1 MRSWD
6 ILSMHR
12 CESTKVFITHALSD
26 LVYFGNERGHR
37 VFHKEQATGLGSA
50 RWQRLYMRVRIVTEI
65 GSPLLHHHRPAITA
79 PYCHPFAHSP
89 IRPFAHSPIRPFAHS
104 PIRPFAHSPIRPFGP
119 LLPDPSSRS
128 DEQLLNFILRIPSAN
143 CQSPGKAQLTLT
155 AWICAF
161 SSLASFVVTLAAIT
175 GLETP
180 HARPSAVFDG
190 RKT

>member
-89 IRPFAHSPIRPFAHS
+89 IH
-104 PIRPFAHSPIRPFGP
+104 PFAHSPIRPFGP

>member
-1 MRSWD
+1 VRSWD

-37 VFHKEQATGLGSA
+37 VFHKKQATGLGSA

-65 GSPLLHHHRPAITA
+65 GSPLLSSSPRHH
-79 PYCHPFAHSP
+79 CSLL
-89 IRPFAHSPIRPFAHS
+89 S

-128 DEQLLNFILRIPSAN
+128 DEQLLNLILRIPSAN

>member
-1 MRSWD
+1 VRSWD

-89 IRPFAHSPIRPFAHS
+89 IRPFAHSALSSRILQAAQMSSFSISFYASHQPTVKAP
-104 PIRPFAHSPIRPFGP
+104 GK
-119 LLPDPSSRS
+119 PSS
-128 DEQLLNFILRIPSAN
+128 P
-143 CQSPGKAQLTLT
+143 
-155 AWICAF
+155 
-161 SSLASFVVTLAAIT
+161 
-175 GLETP
+175 
-180 HARPSAVFDG
+180 
-190 RKT
+190 

>member
-1 MRSWD
+1 MSCALLG

-50 RWQRLYMRVRIVTEI
+50 RWQRLYMRVRIVTKI

-89 IRPFAHSPIRPFAHS
+89 IRPF
-104 PIRPFAHSPIRPFGP
+104 GP

-128 DEQLLNFILRIPSAN
+128 DEQLLNLILCIPSAN